1 MVTSAKE
8 LLLAAKALGLPV
20 AEARALIAHSISK
33 SKEWLIAHDADPL
46 SSDDVV
52 RSTALIQRRSSGE
65 PVAYL
70 LGRQAFFGRD
80 FCVCPS
86 VLIPRPDT
94 ELLIEEVLRCY
105 PKNEPLSVID
115 LGTGSGCIA
124 ITLALER
131 SSWQV
136 LASDISVAA
145 LATAQR
151 NAVILGANNIHFLQS
166 SWWQDMPAQAFDL
179 IVSNP
184 PYIEKRDVHLT
195 QGDLRFEPIT
205 ALTDQADGLSAYR
218 EILSGLPR
226 YSKADSMIFLEHGY
240 DQAFAIADI
249 VRQHQLTVVA
259 QKKDLAQQPRLMIAS
274 VNPSNR
280 LQR

>member
-1 MVTSAKE
+1 MTSVTQ
-8 LLLAAKALGLPV
+8 LLLAAKALGIPV
-20 AEARALIAHSISK
+20 AEARALIAHSIGK
-33 SKEWLIAHDADPL
+33 PKEWLIAHDADQL
-46 SSDDVV
+46 CSDDVN
-52 RSTALIQRRSSGE
+52 RSTALIQRRASGE

-70 LGRQAFFGRD
+70 LGKQEFFGRD
-80 FCVCPS
+80 FYVCPS

-94 ELLIEEVLRCY
+94 ELLIEEVLRSY
-105 PKNEPLSVID
+105 PNDEALNLVD

-131 SSWQV
+131 PSWRV
-136 LASDISVAA
+136 LASDISTDA
-145 LATAQR
+145 LAIAQR
-151 NAVILGANNIHFLQS
+151 NAVFLGANNIHFLQS
-166 SWWQDMPAQAFDL
+166 SWWQAMPAQTFDL

-184 PYIEKRDVHLT
+184 PYIEKLDGHLT

-205 ALTDQADGLSAYR
+205 ALTDHADGLSAYR
-218 EILSGLPR
+218 EILSGLSR
-226 YSKADSMIFLEHGY
+226 YSNNHSMIFLEHGY
-240 DQAFAIADI
+240 DQALAVANL
-249 VRQHQLTVVA
+249 VRQHQFTVVA